1 MIRSEQLANGV
12 EISFRDETRRYFGDY
27 HRVCVI
33 ASIRYALAG
42 LAEDVFPQQAMAAC
56 GAEIRVEKRFER
68 MGVPSAAVDTVR
80 RALVD
85 GFMQHAGG
93 YMSRPDYPRQ
103 LVAAELNRKRPGRPY
118 V

>member
-1 MIRSEQLANGV
+1 MIRSEQLANGL
-12 EISFRDETRRYFGDY
+12 EISFRDETNRYFGDY

-42 LAEDVFPQQAMAAC
+42 LAEEALRRQATDAC
-56 GAEIRVEKRFER
+56 GVELRVEKRLER
-68 MGVPSAAVDTVR
+68 MGVPSAEVDAVR

-85 GFMQHAGG
+85 GFMRHAVF
-93 YMSRPDYPRQ
+93 YLSRPDYPR
-103 LVAAELNRKRPGRPY
+103 LLAAAEMNRKRSGRRH